1 MNHQTIIDLAIAEG
15 LTFIPEAN
23 CPLARIVRKAVA
35 MEREECAALIEPMGD
50 WCGGHGEPRAPSP
63 RDCAKAIRARS
74 AA

>member
-35 MEREECAALIEPMGD
+35 MEREECAALIAELRGD
-50 WCGGHGEPRAPSP
+50 QQRTQTDE
-63 RDCAKAIRARS
+63 
-74 AA
+74 

>member
-35 MEREECAALIEPMGD
+35 MERDACAKVVSDYANDIRLFQNESQLIEA
-50 WCGGHGEPRAPSP
+50 ERL
-63 RDCAKAIRARS
+63 IRARS

>member
-35 MEREECAALIEPMGD
+35 MEREECAKVCDELVIACAGNSALTTLQ
-50 WCGGHGEPRAPSP
+50 
-63 RDCAKAIRARS
+63 CAEAIRARS

>member
-63 RDCAKAIRARS
+63 RDCARTIRARS